1 MLEMYEAAL
10 SASTLELSARPRSY
24 AEAMEAWQSHC
35 PQLTIWEDA
44 LHAGRIR
51 VERARV
57 ALTQLGE
64 ATLDGRKRQPTAV
77 V

>member
-24 AEAMEAWQSHC
+24 AEAMEAWQSHR
-35 PQLTIWEDA
+35 PRLTIWEDA

-51 VERARV
+51 VERTRV
-57 ALTQLGE
+57 TLTQLGE